1 MGEKWTDLKNLCEI
15 KSSILD
21 GGLEV
26 NEGWEEEVSSV
37 NIRILASYN
46 CIDTSIFK
54 GKKPAPLKYHSL

>member
-46 CIDTSIFK
+46 
-54 GKKPAPLKYHSL
+54 